1 MSNSNTRPAHTVK
14 GFRTSY
20 TRNCLT
26 NALDFIMRSMLD
38 GCINTADVV
47 QVKAVH
53 AGGPTAAT
61 GYVDV
66 LPLVRYI
73 DGWNNTI
80 ETVTIFRLPYSRIQG
95 GIAAVVIDPVPGDVG
110 LAVYTKTDSSLV
122 EPGQKDTVQPGSFR
136 SFSRA
141 DGFYIGGFLN
151 QAPEIW
157 LELNQDKEAVL
168 HAPKKVTIETDDCV
182 INAKKSTTINTET
195 FTVNASKKAGIY
207 APAWDFGDV
216 TGSGTAT
223 ANMRLNINQTG
234 RHVSSGDQ
242 IAGGISQMHH
252 VHKGVQ
258 AGGGTTGE
266 PQ

>member
-14 GFRTSY
+14 GFRTSF
-20 TRNCLT
+20 TRNSLG
-26 NALDFIMRSMLD
+26 NALDFMVRSMLD
-38 GCINTADVV
+38 DCINTADVV

-53 AGGPTAAT
+53 AGGPTAST

-95 GIAAVVIDPVPGDVG
+95 GIAAVVIDPVPGDIG

-168 HAPKKVTIETDDCV
+168 HAPKKVTIETKDCV
-182 INAKKSTTINTET
+182 INSET

-216 TGSGTAT
+216 TNNGTAT

-258 AGGGTTGE
+258 TGGGTTGE

>member
-1 MSNSNTRPAHTVK
+1 MNNTRPAHTVK
-14 GFRTSY
+14 GFKTPYS
-20 TRNCLT
+20 RNCLT
-26 NALDFIMRSMLD
+26 NALALMMESTLD
-38 GCINTADVV
+38 GSINTADVV

-53 AGGPTAAT
+53 AGGPGADT

-66 LPLVRYI
+66 LPLVRYR
-73 DGWNNTI
+73 DAWNNTI
-80 ETVTIFRLPYSRIQG
+80 ETVTTFRLPYSRIQG
-95 GIAAVVIDPVPGDVG
+95 GIAAVVIDPVPGDIG

-151 QAPEIW
+151 RAPEIW

-182 INAKKSTTINTET
+182 INAKKSTTINTEA

-258 AGGGTTGE
+258 TGGGTTGE

>member
-1 MSNSNTRPAHTVK
+1 MSDIRPQHTVK
-14 GFRTSY
+14 SNRDSFTCTCYS
-20 TRNCLT
+20 
-26 NALDFIMRSMLD
+26 NALIFTINQLIQE
-38 GCINTADVV
+38 GVNTADVV
-47 QVKAVH
+47 IVRAVH
-53 AGGPTAAT
+53 AGGPGAAT

-66 LPLVRYI
+66 QPLVRYL
-73 DGWNNTI
+73 DGWNNTV
-80 ETVTIFRLPYSRIQG
+80 ETVTMFRLPYSRIQG
-95 GIAAVVIDPVPGDVG
+95 GIAALVIDPVPGDIG
-110 LAVYTKTDSSLV
+110 LAVYTKADSSLI
-122 EPGQKDTVQPGSFR
+122 EPGQADTVQPGSFR
-136 SFSRA
+136 TFSRS

-168 HAPKKVTIETDDCV
+168 HAPQKVTIETKECV
-182 INAKKSTTINTET
+182 INADKSTVINTET

-207 APAWDFGDV
+207 APAWDFGNLG
-216 TGSGTAT
+216 GSSPAT

-234 RHVSSGDQ
+234 SHTSSGDQ

-258 AGGGTTGE
+258 SGSATTGE

>member
-1 MSNSNTRPAHTVK
+1 MSNTKPTHTVK
-14 GFRTSY
+14 GFRTSFSK
-20 TRNCLT
+20 NCLV
-26 NALDFIMRSMLD
+26 NALDLMMRNTLD
-38 GCINTADVV
+38 GSINTADVV
-47 QVKAVH
+47 QVKTVH
-53 AGGPTAAT
+53 AGGPGAGT

-66 LPLVRYI
+66 LPLVRHL
-73 DGWNNTI
+73 DAWNSTV
-80 ETVTIFRLPYSRIQG
+80 ETVTMFRLPYSRIQG
-95 GIAAVVIDPVPGDVG
+95 GIAAVVIDPVPGDIG
-110 LAVYTKTDSSLV
+110 LAVYTKADSSLV

-157 LELNQDKEAVL
+157 LELNQDREAVL

-195 FTVNASKKAGIY
+195 FTVNASKKASIY

-234 RHVSSGDQ
+234 HHVSTGDQ

-258 AGGGTTGE
+258 TGGGTTGG